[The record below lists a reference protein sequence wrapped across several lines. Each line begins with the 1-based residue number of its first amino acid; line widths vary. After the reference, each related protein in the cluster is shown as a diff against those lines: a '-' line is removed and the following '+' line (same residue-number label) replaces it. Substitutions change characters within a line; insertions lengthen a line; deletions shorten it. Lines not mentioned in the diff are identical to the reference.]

1 MLVTFKTIGFAPEN
15 HNILAIG
22 EYIYCNITA

>member
-1 MLVTFKTIGFAPEN
+1 MLLHNKTIGLAQKN

>member
-1 MLVTFKTIGFAPEN
+1 MLFTFKTIGLAQEN

-22 EYIYCNITA
+22 EYVYCNRT